1 MPPAKYDRATLQR
14 EHDRRRSLGEK
25 QEDIAKDIVPGGMPL
40 GTLRNI
46 LSEMRRKSAQPATSQ
61 EPPMPEN
68 IVEVLSGQLSIDDA
82 DTPAAVH
89 YGAVHEF
96 DRLPDGYAK
105 VIQPM
110 REYTEAE
117 DFALKK
123 SVELYGFIGAIVRDQ
138 YGRILDGN
146 QRSRVAHWFGKGCP
160 FTTTHVRDDEH
171 ARDIAR
177 ALNAIRRHYPR
188 EQRETLARELRDQG
202 FSYREIASA
211 LDVSV
216 NTIQRDVA
224 GVLKST
230 PESEVTEPPVLSS
243 TPDAVNTDSPVLFS
257 TPESEVTEPPTPEKR
272 TRGRDQKSYPAQRPT
287 GTKIKTP
294 KAFDVEDIGSKIKN
308 LYMDWL
314 KHCETEDALETAQFF
329 LNTLSDLA
337 QGRGTQ
343 LQRQ

>member
-1 MPPAKYDRATLQR
+1 
-14 EHDRRRSLGEK
+14 
-25 QEDIAKDIVPGGMPL
+25 
-40 GTLRNI
+40 
-46 LSEMRRKSAQPATSQ
+46 
-61 EPPMPEN
+61 
-68 IVEVLSGQLSIDDA
+68 VL
-82 DTPAAVH
+82 
-89 YGAVHEF
+89 YGAVNEF
-96 DRLPDGYAK
+96 DALPEGYAK

-146 QRSRVAHWFGKGCP
+146 QRSRVARWFGKGCP

-171 ARDIAR
+171 ARDVAR

-211 LDVSV
+211 LAVSV
-216 NTIQRDVA
+216 NTVQRDVA

-230 PESEVTEPPVLSS
+230 PESEVAEPSVLSGM
-243 TPDAVNTDSPVLFS
+243 PEDVNTDSPVLKS
-257 TPESEVTEPPTPEKR
+257 TSELSVTPEPAKPEKR
-272 TRGRDQKSYPAQRPT
+272 VKGRDRKSYPAQRPT
-287 GTKIKTP
+287 GTKLQPSKGFDTQKIEERIK
-294 KAFDVEDIGSKIKN
+294 D

-314 KHCETEDALETAQFF
+314 RRCEDEDALNRADAF
-329 LNTLSDLA
+329 LNTLRVLA
-337 QGRGTQ
+337 EGRAKLVLQGE
-343 LQRQ
+343 